1 MVDSIINCKNPLEA
15 QVVLLAANYD
25 VTSSFGK
32 GADKGP
38 AAIKSCLDGQI
49 EFYERGT
56 RTSPTLERKI
66 AYNDLGD
73 LNNLS
78 PEEMVDVVG
87 KKFFEHYRRDKFV
100 VTVGGEHSVSNGPF
114 RYLAKKHNPEDV
126 TLFQID
132 AHLDMRDTDADYND
146 KPWGKYAHSCV
157 MRRGAELGFR
167 TVQVGI
173 RASSKDEYEFAERLG
188 SMVFRWGRGFNGR
201 QIAIPDIDTI
211 VNSIETARVYVTID
225 VDGFDPSHMPET
237 GTPVQ
242 GGIEWW
248 YGQELLRKVFEE
260 KNVIATDVVEV
271 APKFDP
277 SLTAYGAAQLI
288 YNMIAWK
295 FAKERK

>member
-25 VTSSFGK
+25 KTSSFGK
-32 GADKGP
+32 GANKGP
-38 AAIKSCLDGQI
+38 VAIRTCLDRQI
-49 EFYERGT
+49 EFWERTT
-56 RTSPTLERKI
+56 RTSPTERLKI
-66 AYNDLGD
+66 AYHNMSD
-73 LNNLS
+73 LNHLR
-78 PEEMVDVVG
+78 PEEMVNAVESV
-87 KKFFEHYRRDKFV
+87 FEKLYERGVFV
-100 VTVGGEHSVSNGPF
+100 LTVGGEHSVSNGPF

-173 RASSKDEYEFAERLG
+173 RASSKDEYSFAERFG
-188 SMVFRWGRGFNGR
+188 SRVFRWGRDVPSIDD
-201 QIAIPDIDTI
+201 IAG
-211 VNSIETARVYVTID
+211 SIQTRDVYVTID
-225 VDGFDPSHMPET
+225 VDGFDPAHMPET

-248 YGQELLRKVFEE
+248 YGQELLRRVFEE
-260 KNVIATDVVEV
+260 KKVIAADVVEV
-271 APKFDP
+271 APKQKP

-295 FAKERK
+295 FAKK